1 MKVFKIVAVKDEL
14 TQSFLEPTFVGE
26 IKEAERLFQYQINNI
41 PLWKDNASDY
51 SLYYLGSFDQETGYI
66 SSSLEKITSGH
77 TVLRKETKKND
88 ILDIKQT
95 TEE

>member
-14 TQSFLEPTFVGE
+14 TESFLEPTFVGE

-51 SLYYLGSFDQETGYI
+51 SLYYLGDFDQETGCI
-66 SSSLEKITSGH
+66 SSSLSKIASGRSMI
-77 TVLRKETKKND
+77 RKETQTSD
-88 ILDIKQT
+88 ILNFKSAV
-95 TEE
+95 EG